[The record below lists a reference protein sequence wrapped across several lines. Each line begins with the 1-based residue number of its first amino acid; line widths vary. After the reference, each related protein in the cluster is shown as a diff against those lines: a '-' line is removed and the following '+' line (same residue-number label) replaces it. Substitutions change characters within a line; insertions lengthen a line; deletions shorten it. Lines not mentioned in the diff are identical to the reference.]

1 MSDAGGRLP
10 GGGGQSPD
18 AGRPFLIG
26 LTGPI
31 GCGKSTVARML
42 GALGGSVID
51 ADALAREVTAP
62 GADTLPAIRSHFG
75 DAVFAPD
82 GTLDR
87 AALADIV
94 FNDAAALRDLEAI
107 VHPAVRRLVEAR
119 LTEAERERV
128 PVVAV
133 EAIKLV
139 ESGLVD
145 RCDEVWLIECLPST
159 QRSRLAARG
168 LARRDVEQRIGTQ
181 GEGLTE
187 RLTAALE
194 GRVAV
199 RHLSTDATLEQTQA
213 LVEDTLADALEPL
226 VLGD

>member
-1 MSDAGGRLP
+1 MTG
-10 GGGGQSPD
+10 

-42 GALGGSVID
+42 GELGGTAID
-51 ADALAREVTAP
+51 ADALAREVTTA
-62 GADTLPAIRSHFG
+62 GADTLPAIRARFG

-82 GTLDR
+82 GALDR
-87 AALADIV
+87 AALANIV

-119 LTEAERERV
+119 LAEAERERA
-128 PVVAV
+128 PFVAI

-139 ESGLVD
+139 ESGLAD

-159 QRSRLAARG
+159 QRTRLAERG
-168 LARRDVEQRIGTQ
+168 LAQRDVEQRIGTQ
-181 GEGLTE
+181 GEDLTE
-187 RLTAALE
+187 RLAAALE
-194 GRVAV
+194 GRVPI
-199 RHLSTDATLEQTQA
+199 RHLSTDATLEQTQL

>member
-1 MSDAGGRLP
+1 MSNA
-10 GGGGQSPD
+10 
-18 AGRPFLIG
+18 ARPFLIG

-42 GALGGSVID
+42 GELGGTAID
-51 ADALAREVTAP
+51 ADALAREVTAA
-62 GADTLPAIRSHFG
+62 GTDTLPAIRARFG
-75 DAVFAPD
+75 DAVVAPD

-119 LTEAERERV
+119 LAEAERERV
-128 PVVAV
+128 PFVAI

-139 ESGLVD
+139 ESGLAD

-159 QRSRLAARG
+159 QRLRLAERG
-168 LARRDVEQRIGTQ
+168 LAQRDVEQRIGTQ
-181 GEGLTE
+181 GEDLTE
-187 RLTAALE
+187 RLAAALD
-194 GRVAV
+194 GRVPV
-199 RHLSTDATLEQTQA
+199 RYLSTDATLEQTQS